1 MIYSR
6 KTNQGVVPNMIF
18 CWSVLGKICGGLLA
32 VSAMIFVV
40 YGQNPVFEAD
50 RWERSKDAIII
61 SDMSRVMPKTALSNI
76 RKKRHWKTIEYET
89 SQGLKGKSIAA
100 LVDTNAP
107 KVTLPLNVKG
117 WYAVYV
123 GLGGM
128 GRFVRNQESQ
138 VRVKLTNDV
147 AYQHRIYGG
156 ATDDIEEVFF
166 KTADLTGQNLHI
178 AEMRMEAL
186 MDLRPT
192 HNARH
197 TVVMYVKLVPLTEK
211 EIAWIKED
219 RAQKQ
224 TKNLT
229 ATLDGFSWIGRNYPT
244 TKEEFFEDFEH
255 YRDSDFGTISWQ
267 IIGGDLVNYKSKL
280 GTVPGSLVDDY
291 PRTGDGYVTDSIK
304 RFNAKG
310 TDLTKLAV
318 EAVRSMDKKIMIG
331 FRTQAWQA
339 PPGFEDYFTSRFY
352 RKHPEWRTYDK
363 DGTPVMRMSYAVPQ
377 VRAHILGI
385 FREILAY
392 QPDGIEIIYFRGLP
406 LMLYEDA
413 FSKQFKAKY
422 GQDAKE
428 VSEDD
433 PRFIELRGEIMTG
446 FMRDIRKMMDEVQ
459 KAQGRKKRYEL
470 SATVLHTE
478 ADNRRQGLDVER
490 WVKEGL
496 IDTIGIF
503 PGAYHTSAYNK
514 YIGVSSGRRMEL
526 EWFSK
531 ITKGTKIEFYPMMIS
546 STLRSHKTTLAQ
558 AQAYYKAGAGGLIFW
573 DPSPSKL
580 YSPSSNEP
588 EKSYTNPVTSYW
600 SVISRLGHREV
611 LKELETANRPQ
622 TKYIPLKRYGDYWF
636 GRFIPDVGF

>member
-6 KTNQGVVPNMIF
+6 KNNQRIISNVVAR
-18 CWSVLGKICGGLLA
+18 WTVLLVI
-32 VSAMIFVV
+32 VSAITSVV
-40 YGQNPVFEAD
+40 FGQNPMFESD
-50 RWERSKDAIII
+50 RLEKSKEAIII
-61 SDMSRVMPKTALSNI
+61 SDMSQVMPKTALSNM

-89 SQGLKGKSIAA
+89 ASGLKGKSIASMT
-100 LVDTNAP
+100 DTGAP

-128 GRFVRNQESQ
+128 GRFVRSQESH
-138 VRVKLTNDV
+138 VRVKLTNDT

-178 AEMRMEAL
+178 ADMRMEAM
-186 MDLRPT
+186 MDLRP
-192 HNARH
+192 AQFPRH

-211 EIAWIKED
+211 EVTWIKAD

-224 TKNLT
+224 TKKLI

-255 YRDSDFGTISWQ
+255 FRDSDFGTISWQ

-318 EAVRSMDKKIMIG
+318 EASHSMDKKIMIG
-331 FRTQAWQA
+331 FRTQAWQT
-339 PPGFEDYFTSRFY
+339 PPGFEDYFTSEFY

-377 VRAHILGI
+377 VREHILGI
-385 FREILAY
+385 FREVLVY

-406 LMLYEDA
+406 LMLWEEA
-413 FSKQFKAKY
+413 FSNRFKEKY
-422 GQDAKE
+422 GTDAKQVDE
-428 VSEDD
+428 ND
-433 PRFIELRGEIMTG
+433 PRFYELRCEIMTT
-446 FMRDIRKMMDEVQ
+446 FMRDVRKMMDEVQ
-459 KAQGRKKRYEL
+459 KEQGRKKRYEL

-478 ADNRRQGLDVER
+478 ADNRRQGLDVEQ
-490 WVKEGL
+490 WIKEGL

-503 PGAYHTSAYNK
+503 PAAYHTSAYNK
-514 YIGVSSGRRMEL
+514 YAGVSSGRRMEL
-526 EWFSK
+526 EWFSR
-531 ITKGTKIEFYPMMIS
+531 ITKGTKVGFFPLMVS
-546 STLRSHKTTLAQ
+546 NNLRSPKTTLAE
-558 AQAYYKAGAGGLIFW
+558 AERYYQAGASGLIFW

-580 YSPSSNEP
+580 YTPASNQP
-588 EKSYTNPVTSYW
+588 ARSYTNPVTSYW
-600 SVISRLGHREV
+600 SVVSRLGHRDV
-611 LKELETANRPQ
+611 LKELEAADRPQ
-622 TKYIPLKRYGDYWF
+622 PKYIPLKRYGDYWF